1 MTNTMSISLFSKID
15 ISILLLESPSSFVRH
30 VFYSIW
36 HIFGVTSMLDGC
48 VWHLRLCIWYLGLCI
63 FHMCV
68 FGIFGCVYFVDR
80 GWQGGRHVGRYGG
93 WQCGWQGGQYGGLPA
108 RRLPSRIWAWK
119 APRHLVIN
127 MIYRYIEYD
136 AQYYKKPTPLALS
149 QQAKVRHAQ
158 TLGFN
163 FKLECPIKIIG
174 SLVSSKSKWILSK
187 CY

>member
-1 MTNTMSISLFSKID
+1 MG
-15 ISILLLESPSSFVRH
+15 
-30 VFYSIW
+30 VFGIW
-36 HIFGVTSMLDGC
+36 GC
-48 VWHLRLCIWYLGLCI
+48 VFGIWDCVYFICVYLVFLGVCIWYLG
-63 FHMCV
+63 
-68 FGIFGCVYFVDR
+68 CVYFVNR